1 MPITATQGLLTS
13 ANSGAY
19 AAAGTGTAEK
29 VLVDYKDALIE
40 YKATDLPVIAM
51 FAESMTTDTGGD
63 IDISFALP
71 SMKMEAIDE
80 GSTPAYQHTK
90 MRSERVSVKE
100 WGIAVGVTRRMIE
113 DSRFNEVELA
123 LNEARKAVDRHITDH
138 FIKCVFGVADTTY
151 GTVRVD
157 NNNTSFDDEAEI
169 KNFSTN
175 PHGGFLGDAA
185 NSGGTEAALQAEIE
199 ADGSRVYPYAGATAA
214 NLARSHYVD
223 GGVATDGAIQLS
235 NLLTCI
241 ELIGQHGYNA
251 DTLLMS
257 PQHYNSLLTLADF
270 TAVFTA
276 GSGATTS
283 AVGDFDTSGVAAVTG
298 SQRLQNTFV
307 ESTNQTRVV
316 GNIYGLKIISN
327 PWVPVDKFMVL
338 DSSVKPVAYVQRRGL
353 TVEEANPG
361 FGIVGSYLSMRYGL
375 KIINPLSACIV
386 TNQT

>member
-1 MPITATQGLLTS
+1 MPITASEGLLTS
-13 ANSGAY
+13 ANKGAY

-29 VLVDYKDALIE
+29 VLVDYKDALVD
-40 YKATDLPVIAM
+40 YKATDLPVISM
-51 FAESMTTDTGGD
+51 FAETMTTDTGGD
-63 IDISFALP
+63 VDISFALP

-123 LNEARKAVDRHITDH
+123 LNEAKKAVDRHVTDH

-151 GTVRVD
+151 GTVECSANASD
-157 NNNTSFDDEAEI
+157 YNTEVEI
-169 KNFSTN
+169 KNFTNN
-175 PHGGFLGDAA
+175 PHGGFLGTPAASTDAVL
-185 NSGGTEAALQAEIE
+185 N
-199 ADGSRVYPYAGATAA
+199 ADGSRVYPYAGATTA
-214 NLARSHYVD
+214 NLLRSHYID
-223 GGVATDGAIQLS
+223 AATSGAGDLS
-235 NLLTCI
+235 LNDILI
-241 ELIGQHGYNA
+241 GIDRIGQHGYSA
-251 DTLLMS
+251 DTMLIS
-257 PQHYNSLLTLADF
+257 PGHFNSLLQLADF

-276 GSGATTS
+276 GDGATTT
-283 AVGDFDTSGVAAVTG
+283 ADTKRGKG
-298 SQRLQNTFV
+298 GLEGTFV
-307 ESTNQTRVV
+307 ENTNQTRVV

-327 PWVPVDKFMVL
+327 PWVPVDKIMIT

-375 KIINPLSACIV
+375 KIINPLSSVIV